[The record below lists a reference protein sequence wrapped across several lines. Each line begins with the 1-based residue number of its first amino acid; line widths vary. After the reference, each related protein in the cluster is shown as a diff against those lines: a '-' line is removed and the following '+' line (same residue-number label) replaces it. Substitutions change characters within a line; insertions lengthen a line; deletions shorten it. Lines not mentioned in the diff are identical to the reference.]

1 MRIYV
6 IAVVALFSSAIMSG
20 QEGMFNKFSIDV
32 QGGLHMPLQLVDN
45 INVSDYTDFKSGQIG
60 VRYMFN
66 ECFGARLSYGFN
78 SFDDKQNS
86 DLGIDYHRVTLSG
99 VYNMQLASSFGV
111 LWHAGL
117 GYASAAPSAVDN
129 NDNTAIF
136 TLGLTPQ
143 VRVSDRVA
151 IFVDATYLVSAHQ
164 QYAFDGQLINADFQS
179 RTAAFAT
186 FSVGAS
192 FYLGKNSGHADW
204 AKK

>member
-6 IAVVALFSSAIMSG
+6 IAVVALFSVTTMFA

-32 QGGLHMPLQLVDN
+32 QGGLHMPVKLTDN
-45 INVSDYTDFKSGQIG
+45 INNADYTDFRSGQFG

-78 SFDDKQNS
+78 SFEDKENS
-86 DLGIDYHRVTLSG
+86 DFGVDYHRVTLEG
-99 VYNMQLASSFGV
+99 VYNMQLASGFGI
-111 LWHAGL
+111 LAHAGL
-117 GYASAAPSAVDN
+117 GYASAAPSSIDSN
-129 NDNTAIF
+129 EQTAIF
-136 TLGLTPQ
+136 MVGLTPQ
-143 VRVSDRVA
+143 VRISDRVA
-151 IFVDATYLVSAHQ
+151 LFVDATYLVSAHQ
-164 QYAFDGQLINADFQS
+164 QYFFNGQLFDSSFQS